1 MEKNAFLKQVSD
13 ADSETLLLSSQVML
27 NELARRY
34 LESRQ
39 KDKESEQTGTQHAK
53 HADAL
58 REIAADIESEVDL
71 ANERKEHAS
80 AVEMSKWARQL
91 RALRKRCSQ

>member
-1 MEKNAFLKQVSD
+1 VKKNVFLEQVSG

-39 KDKESEQTGTQHAK
+39 NDMESEQTTHNKQ
-53 HADAL
+53 
-58 REIAADIESEVDL
+58 
-71 ANERKEHAS
+71 S
-80 AVEMSKWARQL
+80 AP
-91 RALRKRCSQ
+91 CSFCGSTSAIQFKICSDCRSGMDV